1 MMDTLSATLIKDHR
15 LFDSIEGDETEA
27 VILYRVETPFVLMK
41 DANKD
46 ATSDVRIKG
55 PVYVGDD
62 DMLDRHNELVDNDA
76 IMAAWEGYKKNPVV
90 LYNHSKTYGVIGVM
104 EDVQLG
110 KFKKPDGTKIEVP
123 IGVARIDSGE
133 KDITR
138 KISKGMLRAFSIGF
152 IAKAAVKECKDEDSC
167 YMRFTEIEW
176 LETSVVD
183 VPASPGALFS
193 VEKSLLSADISN
205 VDFSIDEIFDANKA
219 GQFQAQPKV
228 HATVLRSAEE
238 KSCGGGSSCTCDS
251 KEVETEEK
259 HIVAIEEDDSNYYLT
274 FGKAEDLDDMDD
286 AGYKP
291 DDEDKDLKGVIG
303 ELLDRIS
310 ILEATLEAAEEKGG
324 LSDSVNT
331 PLSDSV
337 GLMTSEQVVVED
349 ADIEEK
355 TLEDAEISDA
365 VTTEEVVLEPTL
377 ETKDADE
384 SEEDEA
390 DETDAEDEAE
400 EETDETEAEAEDD
413 DAEDDDAED
422 AEDDADEEVEEEDD
436 DAEADEVEE
445 KSDDLPSTVDIL
457 MQVVKALTDVET
469 SVANMTARIDET
481 EELKAALNERD
492 AHIQTLTEEKAAAE
506 QEAEIEA
513 EVAKR
518 IAERV
523 GDAPAPKAKA
533 ERKSLVPSYPPK
545 EKTGVTKLDP
555 QPSVT
560 PGMAGLAGWLEGRL
574 SDRTGVEN

>member
-41 DANKD
+41 GAHDD
-46 ATSDVRIKG
+46 DTSDVRIKG

-76 IMAAWEGYKKNPVV
+76 IMAAWEGYRKNPVV

-123 IGVARIDSGE
+123 IGIARIDSGE

-238 KSCGGGSSCTCDS
+238 KSCGGGSSCTCGS

-259 HIVAIEEDDSNYYLT
+259 HIVAIEEDESNYYLT
-274 FGKAEDLDDMDD
+274 FGKAEDMDDMED

-291 DDEDKDLKGVIG
+291 DDEDKDLKGVIND
-303 ELLDRIS
+303 LLDRIS
-310 ILEATLEAAEEKGG
+310 LLEATLEAAEQKGG

-355 TLEDAEISDA
+355 TLDDAEISDV
-365 VTTEEVVLEPTL
+365 VTTEEVVVEPTL

-384 SEEDEA
+384 SEEEEEAEDETEDVEEA
-390 DETDAEDEAE
+390 DEEEAE
-400 EETDETEAEAEDD
+400 E
-413 DAEDDDAED
+413 
-422 AEDDADEEVEEEDD
+422 ADEEVEAD
-436 DAEADEVEE
+436 DAEDEVVEDEEVEDEEVEE
-445 KSDDLPSTVDIL
+445 KSDLPSTVDIL
-457 MQVVKALTDVET
+457 MQVVKALTDVEV

-492 AHIQTLTEEKAAAE
+492 AHIQTLMEEKAAAE

-523 GDAPAPKAKA
+523 GDAPMAAPKA
-533 ERKSLVPSYPPK
+533 ERKSLVPTYPPK
-545 EKTGVTKLDP
+545 AKTGVTKLDP

-574 SDRTGVEN
+574 ADRTGVEN

>member
-46 ATSDVRIKG
+46 ETSDVRIKG

-228 HATVLRSAEE
+228 HATVLRSVEE

-251 KEVETEEK
+251 KDIETEEK
-259 HIVAIEEDDSNYYLT
+259 HIVAIEEDESNYYLT
-274 FGKAEDLDDMDD
+274 FGKAEDMDDMED

-291 DDEDKDLKGVIG
+291 DDEDKDLKGVIND
-303 ELLDRIS
+303 LLDRIS
-310 ILEATLEAAEEKGG
+310 LLEATLEAAEQKGV

-355 TLEDAEISDA
+355 TLDDAEISDV
-365 VTTEEVVLEPTL
+365 VTTEEVVVEPTL

-384 SEEDEA
+384 SEEE
-390 DETDAEDEAE
+390 EEAEDETEDVE
-400 EETDETEAEAEDD
+400 EETDEEE
-413 DAEDDDAED
+413 
-422 AEDDADEEVEEEDD
+422 ADEEVEAD
-436 DAEADEVEE
+436 DAEDEVVEDEEVEDEEVEEAVEE

-457 MQVVKALTDVET
+457 MQVVKALTDVEV

-533 ERKSLVPSYPPK
+533 ARKSLVPTYPPK

-574 SDRTGVEN
+574 ADRTGVEN